1 VLSRTYRQASLPPRT
16 ADGSHP
22 ALAGDP
28 DNRLLWRYG
37 RRRLAAEE
45 IRDAMLAVSG
55 ELDRARPYGSATLT
69 IPNIELGSTAR
80 ILATDDSPRYRAV
93 YMPMLRGNVPEMLG
107 LFDMADPSLVVGDR
121 DTTTV
126 ATQALYMMNGPF
138 VRMRAKKFAE
148 RILKE
153 AEPNDEARVE
163 HMYRTALCRTPSADE
178 RRRIADFLAGARTD
192 GHTKLTETE
201 RWTDVCHAVLTSA
214 EFLYLR

>member
-1 VLSRTYRQASLPPRT
+1 LV
-16 ADGSHP
+16 
-22 ALAGDP
+22 DP

-45 IRDAMLAVSG
+45 IRDTMLALGG
-55 ELDRARPYGSATLT
+55 ELDLERPYGSATLT

-80 ILATDDSPRYRAV
+80 ILGADDSPRYRAV

-126 ATQALYMMNGPF
+126 ATQALYLMNGSF

-148 RILKE
+148 RVLME
-153 AEPNDEARVE
+153 AKADAARIDLL
-163 HMYRTALCRTPSADE
+163 YRAALAREPSAEE
-178 RRRIADFLAGARTD
+178 RGRISDYLAAAQIDGA
-192 GHTKLTETE
+192 TKLTETE
-201 RWTDVCHAVLTSA
+201 RWTDVCHAMITSA